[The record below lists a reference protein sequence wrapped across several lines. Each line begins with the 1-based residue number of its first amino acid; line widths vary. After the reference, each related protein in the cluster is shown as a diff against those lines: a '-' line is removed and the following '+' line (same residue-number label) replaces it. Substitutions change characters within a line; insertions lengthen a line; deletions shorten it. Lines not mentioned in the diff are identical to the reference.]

1 MFHLECSQVCRTLS
15 THEQL
20 YRAAVDI
27 EAQKAHREHLENA
40 RLADLG
46 FLELKQ
52 ALQLKGCSKLKVDAN
67 VLIVF
72 GLGGEA
78 VNWRGGVRLC

>member
-52 ALQLKGCSKLKVDAN
+52 ALQLKGCSKLKVDECRDKSG
-67 VLIVF
+67 LIELVGTHEF
-72 GLGGEA
+72 DI
-78 VNWRGGVRLC
+78 